1 MSDFWNWQGKEYD
14 AVFCVGVIYP
24 GNQIMKKHSFFQ
36 SFFNKAYDIL
46 NDNGRLYFT
55 ITPEFRKE
63 LAAWETSQKLFERAG
78 IDDYYIIYKKV

>member
-1 MSDFWNWQGKEYD
+1 
-14 AVFCVGVIYP
+14 
-24 GNQIMKKHSFFQ
+24 MKKHSFFQ